1 MAKLSIVERRKLE
14 TLFAMGDGYVLD
26 FSNRTLQEF
35 VADSVGVEIY
45 DERYNYGTGSKANR
59 LRGFWKV
66 ESDANVAKLIRDLVD
81 YAEIVNKNT
90 DADLVSACRA
100 IADRLGTTSN
110 TSDSENF
117 TMSRPIRVFI
127 SYSHDSPEH
136 VRKVLA
142 LSHSLRQDGIHA
154 DLDQYH
160 LSPPEGWPA
169 WVSNQLATADFVII
183 VCTELFFR
191 RFRGEDKASIG
202 LGVEFEG
209 ALLQETIFND
219 SSSFEAGRKTT
230 KYLPVVFSIA
240 DSAYIPPQFRG
251 LTFYNL
257 TGPEGYEF
265 LYRTLANQPKS
276 ATSPIGEL
284 FKLPPLRATED
295 KLNGLRTFLCHSS
308 KDKPA
313 VRDLYKKLVTHNVRP
328 WLDEEDLLAGQL
340 WREEIPKAIRRSHA
354 VVVCLSANAVS
365 KAGYFHKEVKFAL
378 DVLDEQPEGTVFV
391 VPVRLAECDIPERLG
406 HIHCVNLYDHN
417 GFEKLLLALQSRA
430 EQIAVDNKGT

>member
-1 MAKLSIVERRKLE
+1 MAQLSFVERRKLE
-14 TLFAMGDGYVLD
+14 TLFEMGGGYVLD

-45 DERYNYGTGSKANR
+45 DERYNYDSGSKANR
-59 LRGFWKV
+59 LRGFWKI

-81 YAEIVNKNT
+81 YAEFLNKNT

-100 IADRLGTTSN
+100 IADRLVARSN
-110 TSDSENF
+110 TSDSENSA
-117 TMSRPIRVFI
+117 MSRPIRVFI
-127 SYSHDSPEH
+127 AYSHDSPEH
-136 VRKVLA
+136 VRQVLA
-142 LSHSLRQDGIHA
+142 LSDSLRRDGIDA

-160 LSPPEGWPA
+160 LSPTDGWPA

-183 VCTELFFR
+183 VCTKVFLR

-202 LGVEFEG
+202 LGVEYEG
-209 ALLQETIFND
+209 ALLQETNFND
-219 SSSFEAGRKTT
+219 SSLFEVGRKTT
-230 KYLPVVFSIA
+230 RYLPVVFSNT
-240 DSAYIPPQFRG
+240 DSAYIPPQFRA

-257 TGPEGYEF
+257 TGPEGYGF
-265 LYRTLANQPKS
+265 LYRRLTNQPKL
-276 ATSPIGEL
+276 AASPIGEL
-284 FKLPPLRATED
+284 FKPPPRATED

-313 VRDLYKKLVTHNVRP
+313 VRDLYKKLLTHNVRP
-328 WLDEEDLLAGQL
+328 WLDEEDLLAGQI
-340 WREEIPKAIRRSHA
+340 WREEIPKAIRGSHA

-406 HIHCVNLYDHN
+406 HIHCANLYDHN

-430 EQIAVDNKGT
+430 KQVAANNKDI